1 MAQRV
6 MVSLANKCQL
16 LFGAAVVL
24 IIAAALSVVWVRMA
38 ALADRQPLRRAQD
51 FANAWLADQVQLPGA
66 WRSLDEL
73 PAMLDPGDEL
83 LTTMIPADDFDEVD
97 AEGFLGKAIAD
108 FTADR
113 DDEAFGVARDR
124 EGQRYYR
131 YARAVRRS
139 ELTARPVGDQRFA
152 SGVGEAALSD
162 PVELVFAIDLRDRD
176 AEMQRVFNVIY
187 LSAAGLTAGVLA
199 IAAFWYVTTRIIL
212 SPVRV
217 LRDYAA
223 KVTAGDLNIRSDIN
237 TGDEFEQLSDMFNA
251 MLDRVRANEK
261 DLRSINKTLDLK
273 LNELAQSN
281 VSLFEANKLKGEF
294 LANVSHELRTPL
306 NSILGFAEVLKET
319 LGDGA
324 GPDERKRRRYCDNII
339 TGSRRLLELINELL
353 DLAKIE
359 AGRMEV
365 RSETVSLPDMAEG
378 LTNLIRP
385 QADRGGVALVVQL
398 EPGLPTLETDAGKLQ
413 QIVFNF
419 LSNAV
424 KFTPDGG
431 VVTLAIRRERLSPSG
446 AASGA
451 GWVRIGVSDT
461 GPGIDPADQAR
472 VFDKF
477 VQLETGETRQHGGT
491 GLGLT
496 ISRQLA
502 TLLGGTIDLQ
512 SEPGRGATFAVRL
525 PVVATA
531 TDKPL
536 MPDLVES
543 GL

>member
-1 MAQRV
+1 MPKRV
-6 MVSLANKCQL
+6 MVSVANKCQL

-24 IIAAALSVVWVRMA
+24 IIAAALGVAWVRMTS
-38 ALADRQPLRRAQD
+38 LADRQPMRRAQD

-66 WRSLDEL
+66 WRSLNDL
-73 PAMLDPGDEL
+73 PAMLEPGDEL
-83 LTTMIPADDFDEVD
+83 LTTMIPADDFNDVEPD
-97 AEGFLGKAIAD
+97 GFLGRAIRAFID
-108 FTADR
+108 GDR
-113 DDEAFGVARDR
+113 DEKFGVARDS

-139 ELTARPVGDQRFA
+139 ELTAQPLGAQRFT
-152 SGVGEAALSD
+152 SGVGEAALTD

-176 AEMQRVFNVIY
+176 AETQRVFNVVY
-187 LSAAGLTAGVLA
+187 LTAAGLTAGVLA
-199 IAAFWYVTTRIIL
+199 IAAFWFITTRIIL

-217 LRDYAA
+217 LRDYAG
-223 KVTAGDLNIRSDIN
+223 KVTKGDTHIRSDIN

-261 DLRSINKTLDLK
+261 DLRLVNKTLDLK
-273 LNELAQSN
+273 LNELAETN
-281 VSLFEANKLKGEF
+281 ISLFEANKLKGEF

-306 NSILGFAEVLKET
+306 NSIVGFAEVLKET
-319 LGDGA
+319 LA
-324 GPDERKRRRYCDNII
+324 ERTGPVDEKRKRYCDHII

-365 RSETVSLPDMAEG
+365 RVETVSLPDMAEG
-378 LTNLIRP
+378 LTALIRP
-385 QADRGGVALVVQL
+385 QADRAGVTLVVQL

-413 QIVFNF
+413 QVVFNF

-431 VVTLAIRRERLSPSG
+431 VVTLAVRREPSAKPNHPG
-446 AASGA
+446 F
-451 GWVRIGVSDT
+451 VRIGVSDT
-461 GPGIDPADQAR
+461 GPGIDPEDHQR
-472 VFDKF
+472 VFEKF
-477 VQLETGETRQHGGT
+477 VQLDAAETRRHGGT

-502 TLLGGTIDLQ
+502 QLLQGTIELDSAL
-512 SEPGRGATFAVRL
+512 GRGATFTLRL
-525 PVVATA
+525 PIAVTSTEKA
-531 TDKPL
+531 L
-536 MPDLVES
+536 LPDLVET
-543 GL
+543 GG

>member
-1 MAQRV
+1 MAKRV

-24 IIAAALSVVWVRMA
+24 IIAAALGVAWVRMT
-38 ALADRQPLRRAQD
+38 ALADRQPMRRAQD

-66 WRSLDEL
+66 WRSLDDL

-97 AEGFLGKAIAD
+97 RDGFLGKAIRSFVD
-108 FTADR
+108 DDR
-113 DDEAFGVARDR
+113 NEKFGVARDR
-124 EGQRYYR
+124 DGQRYYR

-139 ELTARPVGDQRFA
+139 ELTIQPAGAQRF
-152 SGVGEAALSD
+152 SPGVGEAALTD

-176 AEMQRVFNVIY
+176 AELQRLINVIC
-187 LSAAGLTAGVLA
+187 LSGAGLIAGLLA
-199 IAAFWYVTTRIIL
+199 IAAFWYITTRIIL

-217 LRDYAA
+217 LRDYAG
-223 KVTAGDLNIRSDIN
+223 KVTQGDTHIRSDIN

-261 DLRSINKTLDLK
+261 DLRLVNKTLDLK
-273 LNELAQSN
+273 LNELAETN
-281 VSLFEANKLKGEF
+281 ISLFEANKLKGEF

-306 NSILGFAEVLKET
+306 NSIVGFAEVLKET
-319 LGDGA
+319 LANSAAEPSDA
-324 GPDERKRRRYCDNII
+324 KRARYCDHII

-365 RSETVSLPDMAEG
+365 RVEAVSLPDVAEG
-378 LTNLIRP
+378 LTALIRP
-385 QADRGGVALVVQL
+385 QADRAGVTLVVQL

-431 VVTLAIRRERLSPSG
+431 VVTLAVRREPSARTNHPG
-446 AASGA
+446 H
-451 GWVRIGVSDT
+451 VRISVSDT
-461 GPGIDPADQAR
+461 GPGIAEEDRQR
-472 VFDKF
+472 VFEKF
-477 VQLETGETRQHGGT
+477 VQLDAVETRQHGGT

-502 TLLGGTIDLQ
+502 QLLQGTIELD
-512 SEPGRGATFAVRL
+512 STPGRGATFTLRL
-525 PVVATA
+525 PVVATPI
-531 TDKPL
+531 DKPL
-536 MPDLVES
+536 MPDLVET
-543 GL
+543 GG